1 MTFKEWME
9 KNKPEYVD
17 KRCIA
22 GVVGCP
28 YEYGLE
34 AEEESVKNC
43 DTTKKGWECCEQCW
57 NREMPEES
65 SVEKSLEYFKKKL
78 SKTLSDECRE
88 AYQDAVE
95 ALEKQLPKKGIKE
108 KITEGANKG
117 LHKYYCPV
125 CYAKGDLSN
134 KCNVGEYCSD
144 CGQRLDWSE

>member
-1 MTFKEWME
+1 MNEQKVIEAIERIRGMR
-9 KNKPEYVD
+9 NKYNAVLGSLPESA
-17 KRCIA
+17 R
-22 GVVGCP
+22 
-28 YEYGLE
+28 
-34 AEEESVKNC
+34 
-43 DTTKKGWECCEQCW
+43 
-57 NREMPEES
+57 R
-65 SVEKSLEYFKKKL
+65 KSDYNNDVAAFE
-78 SKTLSDECRE
+78 T
-88 AYQDAVE
+88 AIE